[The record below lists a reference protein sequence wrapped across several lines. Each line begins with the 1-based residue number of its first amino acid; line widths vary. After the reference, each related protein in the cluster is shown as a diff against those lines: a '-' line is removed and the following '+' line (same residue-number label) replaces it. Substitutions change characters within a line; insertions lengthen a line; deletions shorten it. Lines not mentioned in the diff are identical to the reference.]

1 MLAREVRV
9 LFSLS
14 GESVVMFAAYGGER
28 LDPRADAPAS
38 LEARSLE
45 GRPLAMYHS
54 LTLADRSRLRLSEP
68 RPRLAHIRRTEATE
82 PSVNERREHRTE
94 CGARVTT
101 SPLSSRAQEMEAVRA
116 W

>member
-1 MLAREVRV
+1 MQAREVRV
-9 LFSLS
+9 PLSLS

-68 RPRLAHIRRTEATE
+68 RPRLAAAFDGQRRPSPASMNAVSTELTAA
-82 PSVNERREHRTE
+82 H
-94 CGARVTT
+94 A
-101 SPLSSRAQEMEAVRA
+101 
-116 W
+116 

>member
-54 LTLADRSRLRLSEP
+54 LTPADRSSLMLSEP
-68 RPRLAHIRRTEATE
+68 RPRRAHIPRTEATE
-82 PSVNERREHRTE
+82 RGVTERREPRTSG
-94 CGARVTT
+94 GARVTAA
-101 SPLSSRAQEMEAVRA
+101 PLSSR
-116 W
+116 

>member
-38 LEARSLE
+38 LNARSLE
-45 GRPLAMYHS
+45 GRPLAMYHAR
-54 LTLADRSRLRLSEP
+54 TPGDRSVLRLPER
-68 RPRLAHIRRTEATE
+68 RPRLAPTRRAHATQT
-82 PSVNERREHRTE
+82 SVKEGRQHRRREW
-94 CGARVTT
+94 AR
-101 SPLSSRAQEMEAVRA
+101 R
-116 W
+116 

>member
-68 RPRLAHIRRTEATE
+68 RPRLAPNRRTEGTQPGGHESPEDPTE
-82 PSVNERREHRTE
+82 R
-94 CGARVTT
+94 GAPV
-101 SPLSSRAQEMEAVRA
+101 
-116 W
+116 